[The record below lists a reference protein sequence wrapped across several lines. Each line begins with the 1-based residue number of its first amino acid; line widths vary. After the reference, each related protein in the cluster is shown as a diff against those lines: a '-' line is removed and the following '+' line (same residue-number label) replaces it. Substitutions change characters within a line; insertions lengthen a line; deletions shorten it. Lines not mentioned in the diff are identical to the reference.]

1 MVRGFSLAITYPK
14 WINPSLEYKHKILIL
29 LHHVVLLLEE
39 DTFFSCLKN
48 EFDFFFKVWDF
59 NGCCH
64 HTLNVGQE
72 GAVDISQI
80 LVLKKTI
87 LVIGWERYDILHAKL

>member
-1 MVRGFSLAITYPK
+1 MLFYSL
-14 WINPSLEYKHKILIL
+14 KIF
-29 LHHVVLLLEE
+29 
-39 DTFFSCLKN
+39 FFSCLSSGFN
-48 EFDFFFKVWDF
+48 FLFKVWDF
-59 NGCCH
+59 NGYCH

-87 LVIGWERYDILHAKL
+87 LVIGWDRYDMLYEN

>member
-1 MVRGFSLAITYPK
+1 MNQHLFRMEMKNFRI
-14 WINPSLEYKHKILIL
+14 IL
-29 LHHVVLLLEE
+29 LHRVVLLIEE
-39 DTFFSCLKN
+39 DIFFSCLLG
-48 EFDFFFKVWDF
+48 DFLIFLLKVWDF
-59 NGCCH
+59 NGYCH

-87 LVIGWERYDILHAKL
+87 LVTGWDRYDMLHAKLMGR